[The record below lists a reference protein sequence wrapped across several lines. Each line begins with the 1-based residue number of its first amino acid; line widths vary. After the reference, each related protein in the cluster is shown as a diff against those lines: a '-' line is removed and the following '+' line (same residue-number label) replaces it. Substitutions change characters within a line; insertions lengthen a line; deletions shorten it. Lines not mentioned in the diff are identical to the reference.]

1 MLGAADG
8 RTRAMENT
16 TVMESAFL
24 ALIVLGATTLI
35 TGLLML
41 AM

>member
-8 RTRAMENT
+8 TRVMGNT
-16 TVMESAFL
+16 TLMESAL
-24 ALIVLGATTLI
+24 LSLIVLGVTTLI